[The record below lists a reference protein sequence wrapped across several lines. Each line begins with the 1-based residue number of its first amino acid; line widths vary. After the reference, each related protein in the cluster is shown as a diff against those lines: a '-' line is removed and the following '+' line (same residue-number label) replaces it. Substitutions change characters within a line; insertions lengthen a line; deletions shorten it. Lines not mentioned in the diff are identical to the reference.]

1 MLCMKHDNT
10 LYRAWLTL
18 KRSPQSTLFSIWNSL
33 VSYKNITVLLDVQ
46 TVLQNARLIK
56 YYR

>member
-1 MLCMKHDNT
+1 MKHDNT
-10 LYRAWLTL
+10 LYRVWLTL
-18 KRSPQSTLFSIWNSL
+18 KRSPQSTLFSIWSSL